1 VANACNVSLSEGGT
15 HDVQN
20 PVKEGHNGPFFC
32 FYYFNK
38 LLFYFEK
45 LIFTCKNPIRK
56 RITMTAIKLIEET
69 KGIPIVKIENAKIQ
83 MPITILDPNL
93 NASQAPNIC
102 VEA

>member
-1 VANACNVSLSEGGT
+1 
-15 HDVQN
+15 
-20 PVKEGHNGPFFC
+20 
-32 FYYFNK
+32 
-38 LLFYFEK
+38 
-45 LIFTCKNPIRK
+45 
-56 RITMTAIKLIEET
+56 MTAIKLIEET